1 METPNYEL
9 KIVVNGQELQ
19 EYEHEGKYYVVATA
33 GQKFSVR
40 MVIPTTPEGAGVVL
54 LVDDILAYGHDS
66 NLGLGCLMGNGSGYS
81 PRGMNQESDDR
92 SENEIPG
99 PLVGNSIEG
108 NFMFKKIMGD
118 ETENYGTVRV
128 EFYENA
134 HRKVVKAQTRGCD
147 MRTEVVPGTGSID
160 FATDFVYEPGPLMLT
175 REIRYGS
182 EAYLKHLGII

>member
-9 KIVVNGQELQ
+9 KIVVNGQELK
-19 EYEHEGKYYVVATA
+19 EHEHEGKIYVIATP

-40 MVIPTTPEGAGVVL
+40 MVIPTNPQGAGVVL
-54 LVDDILAYGHDS
+54 MVDDILAYGHEPDFSCLIS
-66 NLGLGCLMGNGSGYS
+66 NEDGYS
-81 PRGMNQESDDR
+81 PRGINQETDDR

-134 HRKVVKAQTRGCD
+134 YRQEAAQQTRSCD
-147 MRTEVVPGTGSID
+147 MRTEVVPGTGAID
-160 FATDFVYEPGPLMLT
+160 FATGFVYEPGPLMLT